1 MPLRADVL
9 RVCCDRD
16 RDPWAISGQRARDLA
31 ADAVPSILPGR
42 VRPGADHAKRQSQLF
57 RGVDVLAEKTR
68 RFTIRSSAAQAFTIE
83 REVCLTAPISDC
95 ALGAWEWRA
104 TPQRQEKLFA

>member
-1 MPLRADVL
+1 MPLRANVL
-9 RVCCDRD
+9 GICSDRD

-42 VRPGADHAKRQSQLF
+42 VRPGADHAKRQRQLF
-57 RGVDVLAEKTR
+57 GDADALAEKTR